1 MYKSASVVKKYLK
14 TCSRGL
20 CNCFSAEYVSAPLPR
35 SEAARYLPLSS
46 PGITLLR
53 GSADGASSRGH
64 NDGPAPL
71 QGSSAPSREL
81 CAVLTLP
88 HTWIPPRINQA
99 HQLGTPSPG
108 PWQPDA
114 VLAESAYS
122 EWPALRKNIFT
133 SSSWD
138 WTMCSEEGKVFL
150 SAKINIKHISS
161 L

>member
-35 SEAARYLPLSS
+35 NEAAHYLPLSS

-64 NDGPAPL
+64 NDGPTPL
-71 QGSSAPSREL
+71 QSSSAPSRGL

-88 HTWIPPRINQA
+88 HA
-99 HQLGTPSPG
+99 
-108 PWQPDA
+108 
-114 VLAESAYS
+114 
-122 EWPALRKNIFT
+122 
-133 SSSWD
+133 
-138 WTMCSEEGKVFL
+138 
-150 SAKINIKHISS
+150 
-161 L
+161 